1 MQPRLPTASRGEII
15 IYRSPQGRTQLAV
28 KLHRDSVWLTQAQ
41 IAGLFGRERPA
52 ITKHL
57 NNIFSSGELAASS
70 VCSIMEHTAADGKTY
85 KVRSYNLDAVLS
97 VGYRVNSKRAT
108 QFRIWATATL
118 RQHLLKGYTINQQ
131 RLREKGE
138 RGIEEFEQAVALVR
152 RTIAARVLTDDE
164 TKGLLDIITGY
175 AQSWLLLQKY
185 DTHALD
191 APVLK
196 HAPARFD
203 YDFCLRAIEE
213 LKAAL
218 VKARNASSLFGV
230 EREYSLERIVGS
242 IVQTYGRKQL
252 YPSIEE
258 KAAHLLY
265 FIIKDHPF
273 VDGNKRIASFLFIV
287 FLARHRRLFNKRGEK
302 KINDNAL
309 VALALLIAESDP
321 KQKTILVTL
330 ILHFLTER

>member
-1 MQPRLPTASRGEII
+1 MQSRLPIASRGEVI
-15 IYRSPQGRTQLAV
+15 IYRSPHGRTQLAV
-28 KLHRDSVWLTQAQ
+28 KLHRDTVWLTQAQ
-41 IAGLFGRERPA
+41 IAGLFGTQRPA

-70 VCSIMEHTAADGKTY
+70 ACSILEHAAADGKTY
-85 KVRSYNLDAVLS
+85 KVRYYNLDAVLS
-97 VGYRVNSKRAT
+97 VGYRVSSKRAT

-118 RQHLLKGYTINQQ
+118 RHHLLKGYTLNQR
-131 RLREKGE
+131 RLKEKGL
-138 RGIEEFEQAVALVR
+138 EEFEQAVSLVR
-152 RTIAARVLTDDE
+152 RTIAARALSEGE

-185 DTHALD
+185 DMRALD
-191 APVLK
+191 APALRQS
-196 HAPARFD
+196 AARFD
-203 YDFCLRAIEE
+203 YAFCLRAVSE

-218 VKARNASSLFGV
+218 LKARNASSLFGQ
-230 EREYSLERIVGS
+230 ERERGPFERILGS
-242 IVQTYGRKQL
+242 IAQTYGRKAL

-287 FLARHRRLFNKRGEK
+287 FLARHKCLFNKRGEK

-321 KQKTILVTL
+321 RQKSLLVALTM
-330 ILHFLTER
+330 HFLTER